1 MSKTVLIVD
10 DNVHI
15 RRSLRSCIERHGELS
30 VCGEAENG
38 AVAVERVKELRPD
51 VIILDLQM
59 PVMNGLE
66 AAREIAMIAPEIP
79 MVMLSLHANDELVHQ
94 AKSAGIS
101 EVISKTEA
109 IPQRLLASLKKL
121 CASRPASLPESV

>member
-15 RRSLRSCIERHGELS
+15 RRSLRLCIEGNTEMTI
-30 VCGEAENG
+30 CGEAENG
-38 AVAVERVKELRPD
+38 AVAVEKVKALRPD

-66 AAREIAMIAPEIP
+66 AAREIAVIAPKIP
-79 MVMLSLHANDELVHQ
+79 IVMLSLHANDELVHQ
-94 AKSAGIS
+94 AKRAGIS

-121 CASRPASLPESV
+121 CASRSASIPESV

>member
-10 DNVHI
+10 DNIHI
-15 RRSLRSCIERHGELS
+15 RRSLRSCIEQNGDLS

-38 AVAVERVKELRPD
+38 AVAVAKVKELRPD

-66 AAREIAMIAPEIP
+66 AARMIAMIAPGIP

-101 EVISKTEA
+101 EVISKTDV
-109 IPQRLLASLKKL
+109 IPQRLMAALNKL
-121 CASRPASLPESV
+121 CASRPTSIPEPV